1 MMGNKIVFVGLY
13 TGEGELRIKSKDY
26 VEVLKLAK
34 DMYDATGIVH
44 EIKFIREKD
53 IENI

>member
-1 MMGNKIVFVGLY
+1 MGDRIVFVGLY
-13 TGEGELRIKSKDY
+13 TGGGELRIKSKDY